1 MERYDFI
8 AIGDIVTDAFVRLKE
23 ATISSDASGERRKLS
38 MAFGDK
44 IPYEFVEV
52 VKAVGNSPNA
62 AVSAARLGLKT
73 AMVTDVGDDHHG
85 SECLATLKKNGVAV
99 EHVRAHRSMET
110 NYHYVLWYEDDRT
123 ILVKHQEYTYSFPD
137 IGNPRWVYVS
147 SLAQNSLSY
156 HEEIVK
162 YLEAHPEV
170 KVAFQPGTFQ
180 MKLGTEKLKGLYKR
194 TEAFFC
200 NVEEAKRILGIIE
213 DMPVAEIMKRL
224 AALGPKIVVVTDG
237 PKGAFCFDGNES
249 WFMPPYPD
257 EKPPYERTGAGDAFA
272 STFTAALALGLPVT
286 EALRWG
292 PINSSSV
299 VQFIGAQRGLLD
311 RATLEAKLAA
321 APDSYRAHPLE

>member
-23 ATISSDASGERRKLS
+23 ATVSSDASGERRKLS

-99 EHVRAHRSMET
+99 EHVRAHRNMET

-137 IGNPRWVYVS
+137 IGSPRWVYVS

-162 YLEAHPEV
+162 YLEAHPDV

-213 DMPVAEIMKRL
+213 DMPVAELMKRL

-237 PKGAFCFDGNES
+237 PKGAFCFDGTES